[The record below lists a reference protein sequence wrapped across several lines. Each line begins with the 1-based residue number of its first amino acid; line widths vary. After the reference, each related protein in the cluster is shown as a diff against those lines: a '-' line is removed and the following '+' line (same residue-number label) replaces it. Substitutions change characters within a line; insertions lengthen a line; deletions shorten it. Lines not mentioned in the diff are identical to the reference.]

1 MTTSL
6 VSLPCV
12 FNFSCLFLMI
22 SAHLKSVGQSLASHS
37 LMCKCFIKKQIIQI
51 NDQYQYCHHFS
62 RWCKT
67 WKDEELSYLSA
78 KCYSN
83 ILPLLFIEKLTF
95 PSSILFP
102 VWPNTKS
109 KCQKEKSRTFSP
121 FPISRCYVLC
131 LRDTCFNF
139 LYFSF
144 LLIWKHLKG
153 LLRVLVV
160 FALQQNNKQKS
171 KKRYNFM
178 IGSLLFIMTFTRG
191 KNLWPLT
198 QKWNND
204 S

>member
-22 SAHLKSVGQSLASHS
+22 SAHLKSIGQSLASHS

-95 PSSILFP
+95 PSSILFT
-102 VWPNTKS
+102 VWPNTKPNA
-109 KCQKEKSRTFSP
+109 KKRKFER
-121 FPISRCYVLC
+121 FPHFQFPVAMY
-131 LRDTCFNF
+131 
-139 LYFSF
+139 
-144 LLIWKHLKG
+144 
-153 LLRVLVV
+153 
-160 FALQQNNKQKS
+160 FALEILAS
-171 KKRYNFM
+171 
-178 IGSLLFIMTFTRG
+178 TFCTF
-191 KNLWPLT
+191 L
-198 QKWNND
+198 
-204 S
+204 SY